1 MKKTPLIRYSLV
13 IICIW
18 VLNLHNTFASNF
30 RLRQTYPISFSAD
43 TITTAFANPLLD
55 LAEGESLSVLVN
67 TSNCFT
73 NFNRLV
79 LITKENGTLVSRYYM
94 NPSMSS
100 QPFIART
107 PSNIENGELIST
119 HLMNEANINFFKNFL
134 LSLSR
139 AKDVGCSTTETYYL
153 KYRAYNLQ
161 KLDGSCQ
168 WSGFGLLIKEL
179 FNQ

>member
-1 MKKTPLIRYSLV
+1 MIKTPLIRYSLA

-18 VLNLHNTFASNF
+18 VLNLQDTIASNF
-30 RLRQTYPISFSAD
+30 RSRQACQTSFSTD
-43 TITTAFANPLLD
+43 TVATSSTNPLLD
-55 LAEGESLSVLVN
+55 LAEGESFSVLVN

-94 NPSMSS
+94 NPSMSP
-100 QPFIART
+100 QPFMARA
-107 PSNIENGELIST
+107 PSTINNGELIST
-119 HLMNEANINFFKNFL
+119 HIMNEANIDFFKNFL

-153 KYRAYNLQ
+153 KSRAYNLQ

>member
-1 MKKTPLIRYSLV
+1 MIKTPLIRYSLA
-13 IICIW
+13 IIFIS

-30 RLRQTYPISFSAD
+30 CLRQTYPITVSSD
-43 TITTAFANPLLD
+43 TITAAFANPLLG

-94 NPSMSS
+94 NPSMGP
-100 QPFIART
+100 QPYMART
-107 PSNIENGELIST
+107 PSNTENGELIST
-119 HLMNEANINFFKNFL
+119 HLMNEANIDFFKNFL
-134 LSLSR
+134 LSLSK
-139 AKDVGCSTTETYYL
+139 AKDIGCSTTETYYL
-153 KYRAYNLQ
+153 KSRSYNLQ
-161 KLDGSCQ
+161 KMDGSCQ
-168 WSGFGLLIKEL
+168 WSGFGLLTKEL